1 MNGIFNSIILLVSG
15 LVFFLYGM
23 NVLSSGLERLA
34 GGKLEGAL
42 KKMTSNVYKAFALG
56 AGITIAIQSSSAMT
70 VMLVG
75 LVNSGIMK
83 FGQTIGVIMG
93 SNVGTTL
100 TAWILSA
107 TGIESD
113 LFFVK
118 LLKPDNFAPLLALV
132 GIAMIMMSKSKKKRD
147 IGEIFVGFCILMIG
161 MSLMGDSVA
170 PLSENP
176 EKFEKFLSI
185 FEIPFAGPIIG
196 VLVGAVF
203 TGIIQSSA
211 ASVGIL
217 QALSLTG
224 QLTYGIAIPII
235 MGQNIGTCVTALL
248 SSLGVNKNARRVSV
262 IHVSFNLIG
271 TLISLILFY
280 GAHAILHFAFVAN
293 PINAVAIA
301 AVHTI
306 FNVFTTALLLPFGK
320 MLERIAN
327 IVVRDDESES
337 EEYAFLDERLFKTPS
352 VAISECRN
360 LTEEMS
366 DIAEKTIHS
375 AISLTKEYSE
385 ECKESIF
392 SMEDKLDNFEDKLG
406 TALVKLSGFD
416 NSAADSKK
424 ISMMLHTIGD
434 FERLGDHAVN
444 LVKAATEIHDKK
456 IVFSDEANR
465 ELSVLAGAI
474 GEIMQITVSSYKE
487 NDLALASRVEP
498 LEQVIDGLIA
508 TIKSNHINRLQKGNC
523 TIELGFVLSDLLTN
537 YERISDHCSNI
548 AVAMIELSHS
558 SFDTHEYLNVLK
570 SASTGEFKEEYDK
583 FKLKYRIK

>member
-1 MNGIFNSIILLVSG
+1 MEVFSSIILLVSG

-34 GGKLEGAL
+34 GGKLESAL
-42 KKMTSNVYKAFALG
+42 KKMTSNVMKAFALG

-83 FGQTIGVIMG
+83 LGQTIGVIMG

-107 TGIESD
+107 TGIETKNVFISM
-113 LFFVK
+113 
-118 LLKPDNFAPLLALV
+118 LKPDNFAPILALV

-161 MSLMGDSVA
+161 MSLMGDSVK
-170 PLSENP
+170 PLADNP
-176 EKFEKFLSI
+176 EKFERFLSI
-185 FEIPFAGPIIG
+185 FEQPYVGPIIG
-196 VLVGAVF
+196 VIVGAVF

-224 QLTYGIAIPII
+224 HVTYGIAIPII

-248 SSLGVNKNARRVSV
+248 SSIGVNKNARRVSV

-271 TLISLILFY
+271 TVVCLILFY
-280 GAHAILHFAFVAN
+280 GANAIFKFAFVN
-293 PINAVAIA
+293 STINGVAIA
-301 AVHTI
+301 LVHTI
-306 FNVFTTALLLPFGK
+306 FNVFTTALLLPFSK
-320 MLERIAN
+320 MLEKIAYLV
-327 IVVRDDESES
+327 IREEEDGKA

-352 VAISECRN
+352 VAISECQN
-360 LTEEMS
+360 LTVEMS
-366 DIAEKTIHS
+366 IIAESTIHS
-375 AISLTKEYSE
+375 AIALTGNYTEAGRDE
-385 ECKESIF
+385 ILA
-392 SMEDKLDNFEDKLG
+392 MEDKLDHFEDKLG

-416 NSAADSKK
+416 NSDSDSKK

-444 LVKAATEIHDKK
+444 LEKAAEEIYEKK
-456 IVFSDEANR
+456 IVFSVEANK
-465 ELSVLAGAI
+465 ELSVLTKAI
-474 GEIMQITVSSYKE
+474 SEIMQITVGAYKE
-487 NDLALASRVEP
+487 SDLTLAAKVEP

-508 TIKSNHINRLQKGNC
+508 TIKSNHIRRLQKGNC

-558 SFDTHEYLNVLK
+558 SFDTHEYLNILK
-570 SASTGEFKEEYDK
+570 NEESGEFKNEFEN
-583 FKLKYRIK
+583 FKLKYTL

>member
-1 MNGIFNSIILLVSG
+1 MNTLFNSIILLVSG

-34 GGKLEGAL
+34 GGKLESAL
-42 KKMTSNVYKAFALG
+42 KKMTSNVWKAFALG

-75 LVNSGIMK
+75 LVNSGIMQL
-83 FGQTIGVIMG
+83 GQTIGVIMG

-107 TGIESD
+107 TGIETTGFAS
-113 LFFVK
+113 
-118 LLKPDNFAPLLALV
+118 LLKPDNFAPILALV

-176 EKFEKFLSI
+176 EKFERFISI
-185 FEIPFAGPIIG
+185 FELPYVGPVIG
-196 VLVGAVF
+196 VVVGAVF

-224 QLTYGIAIPII
+224 QVTYGMAIPII

-248 SSLGVNKNARRVSV
+248 SSIGVNKNARRVSV
-262 IHVSFNLIG
+262 IHVSFNLTG
-271 TLISLILFY
+271 TVVCLVLFY
-280 GAHAILHFAFVAN
+280 GAHAIINFAFVDK
-293 PINAVAIA
+293 PINGVAIA
-301 AVHTI
+301 LVHTI

-320 MLERIAN
+320 LLEKIARF
-327 IVVRDDESES
+327 VVRDDEDGK
-337 EEYAFLDERLFKTPS
+337 EEEFAFLDERLFKTPS
-352 VAISECRN
+352 VAISECQN
-360 LTEEMS
+360 LTVDMS
-366 DIAEKTIHS
+366 AVAKDSIFS
-375 AISLTKEYSE
+375 AISLLGNHTDQLCE
-385 ECKESIF
+385 EILAK
-392 SMEDKLDNFEDKLG
+392 EDKLDNFEDKLG
-406 TALVKLSGFD
+406 TALVKLSGMD
-416 NSAADSKK
+416 NSDSDSKK

-444 LVKAATEIHDKK
+444 LMKAAQEIHDKD
-456 IVFSDEANR
+456 IRFSQQANG
-465 ELSVLAGAI
+465 ELKVLTGAI
-474 GEIMQITVSSYKE
+474 TEIVDITVAAYAA
-487 NDLALASRVEP
+487 NDLALAAKVEP
-498 LEQVIDGLIA
+498 LEQVIDRLISD
-508 TIKSNHINRLQKGNC
+508 IKNNHISRLQKGNC

-570 SASTGEFKEEYDK
+570 NEATGEFRQQYEE
-583 FKLKYRIK
+583 FKAKYIL

>member
-1 MNGIFNSIILLVSG
+1 MDQILNSIILLVSG

-34 GGKLEGAL
+34 GGKLESAL
-42 KKMTSNVYKAFALG
+42 KRMTSNTGKAFALG

-75 LVNSGIMK
+75 LVNSGIMQL
-83 FGQTIGVIMG
+83 GQTIGVIMG

-107 TGIESD
+107 TGIETSG
-113 LFFVK
+113 LVS
-118 LLKPDNFAPLLALV
+118 LLKPDKFAPLLALV

-161 MSLMGDSVA
+161 MSLMGDSVE

-176 EKFEKFLSI
+176 EKFERFLSI
-185 FEIPFAGPIIG
+185 FEIPYLGVIIG
-196 VLVGAVF
+196 VVVGAVF

-217 QALSLTG
+217 QTLALTG
-224 QLTYGIAIPII
+224 QVTYGMAIPII

-248 SSLGVNKNARRVSV
+248 SSIGVNKNAKRVSV
-262 IHVSFNLIG
+262 IHVSFNLLG
-271 TLISLILFY
+271 TIICLILFY
-280 GAHAILHFAFVAN
+280 GAHAIINFAFVSTA
-293 PINAVAIA
+293 INGVAIA
-301 AVHTI
+301 LVHTI

-320 MLERIAN
+320 ALEKIARF
-327 IVVRDDESES
+327 VVRDDA
-337 EEYAFLDERLFKTPS
+337 EEKEEKFAFLDERLFKTPS
-352 VAISECRN
+352 VAVSECQN
-360 LTEEMS
+360 LTVGMS
-366 DIAEKTIHS
+366 AVARESIFS
-375 AISLTKEYSE
+375 AISLLDNYTKEL
-385 ECKESIF
+385 CDDILAK
-392 SMEDKLDNFEDKLG
+392 EDKLDNFEDKLG
-406 TALVKLSGFD
+406 TALVKLSGMD
-416 NSAADSKK
+416 NSDTDSKK

-444 LVKAATEIHDKK
+444 LMKAAEEIYEKG
-456 IVFSDEANR
+456 IEFSAQAKS
-465 ELSVLAGAI
+465 ELKVLAGAI
-474 GEIMQITVSSYKE
+474 TEIMHITGDAYQN
-487 NDLALASRVEP
+487 NDLALAARVEP

-508 TIKSNHINRLQKGNC
+508 SIKTNHITRLQQGNC

-558 SFDTHEYLNVLK
+558 SFDTHEYLNVIK
-570 SASTGEFKEEYDK
+570 NAGTGEFQQQYEE
-583 FKLKYRIK
+583 FKSKYALS

>member
-1 MNGIFNSIILLVSG
+1 MEVFSSIILLVSG

-34 GGKLEGAL
+34 GGKLESAL
-42 KKMTSNVYKAFALG
+42 KKMTSNVMKAFALG

-83 FGQTIGVIMG
+83 LGQTIGVIMG

-107 TGIESD
+107 TGIETKSV
-113 LFFVK
+113 FISM
-118 LLKPDNFAPLLALV
+118 LKPDNFAPVLALV

-161 MSLMGDSVA
+161 MSLMGDSVK
-170 PLSENP
+170 PLAENP
-176 EKFEKFLSI
+176 DKFEQFLSI
-185 FEIPFAGPIIG
+185 FEQPYVGPIIG
-196 VLVGAVF
+196 VIVGAVF

-224 QLTYGIAIPII
+224 HVTYGIAIPII

-248 SSLGVNKNARRVSV
+248 SSIGVNKNARRVSV

-271 TLISLILFY
+271 TVVCLILFY
-280 GAHAILHFAFVAN
+280 GANAIFKFAFVN
-293 PINAVAIA
+293 STINGVAIA
-301 AVHTI
+301 LVHTI
-306 FNVFTTALLLPFGK
+306 FNVFTTALLLPFSK
-320 MLERIAN
+320 MLEKIAYLV
-327 IVVRDDESES
+327 IREDEDGKA

-352 VAISECRN
+352 VAISECQN
-360 LTEEMS
+360 LTVEMS
-366 DIAEKTIHS
+366 IIAENSIHS
-375 AISLTKEYSE
+375 AIALTGNYTEAGRDE
-385 ECKESIF
+385 ILAL
-392 SMEDKLDNFEDKLG
+392 EDKLDHFEDKLG

-416 NSAADSKK
+416 NSDSDSKK

-444 LVKAATEIHDKK
+444 LEKAAEEIYEKK
-456 IVFSDEANR
+456 IVFSVEANK
-465 ELSVLAGAI
+465 ELSVLTKAI
-474 GEIMQITVSSYKE
+474 SEIMQITVGAYKE
-487 NDLALASRVEP
+487 SNLALAAKVEP

-508 TIKSNHINRLQKGNC
+508 TIKSKHIRRLQKGNC

-558 SFDTHEYLNVLK
+558 SFDTHEYLNILK
-570 SASTGEFKEEYDK
+570 NEESGEFKNEFEN
-583 FKLKYRIK
+583 FKLKYTL